1 LKVLFKQITYFYT
14 ELNLPTFMTTQE
26 VANRL
31 VELVAQGKYD
41 EAQNELYHPDAISQE
56 PEGAQGVG
64 NAYGLLAI
72 KEKGKGWDEMVEAYH
87 GGSVDGPLVSGN
99 WFTIVL
105 HMDITYKGMPRMN
118 DSEICVYCVQDG
130 KIVSEQFFYSRG

>member
-1 LKVLFKQITYFYT
+1 
-14 ELNLPTFMTTQE
+14 MTTQE

-31 VELVAQGKYD
+31 VELVAQGKYE
-41 EAQNELYHPDAISQE
+41 EAQNELYHADATSTE
-56 PEGAQGVG
+56 PEGSHGEGTVKG
-64 NAYGLLAI
+64 IEAI
-72 KEKGKGWDEMVEAYH
+72 KEKGKGWAEMVEAYH

>member
-1 LKVLFKQITYFYT
+1 
-14 ELNLPTFMTTQE
+14 MTTQE

-31 VELVAQGKYD
+31 VELVAQGKYE
-41 EAQNELYHPDAISQE
+41 EAQNELYHNDAVSIEPEDAQGPGSVKGLDAIIQ
-56 PEGAQGVG
+56 
-64 NAYGLLAI
+64 
-72 KEKGKGWDEMVEAYH
+72 KGKGWAEMVEAFH

-118 DSEICVYCVQDG
+118 DSEICVYNVVDG